1 MIKRLRWKLVGINM
15 ALALAMLAVI
25 FVLVYQFTAADL
37 QKTEEAALKTA
48 AMTKPRP
55 DAPGNLGG
63 TIPCFTLR
71 LTGPGFLVAAGSDAY
86 DLSDMDALWQL
97 YNRALETGEK
107 TGTLRQYGLRFYR
120 SDGPEGIVVAFT
132 DTAYTDSTLQ
142 GLLQTF
148 AWIGAVS
155 ILGFFG
161 ISVLL
166 ARWAVRPVAKS
177 WAQQQQ
183 FVADASHELKTPL
196 TVILTNAELLQQA
209 EYSPEEK
216 GRFAENILTMSRQMR
231 HLVENLLQ
239 LARADNGQTQA
250 AQSCLDL
257 SSLVENALL
266 PFEPAYFEQ
275 GLMLDSRI
283 APDIRVLGCRQQLQ
297 QVVDILLDNGLKY
310 AAPGSQVVLSLDHSG
325 RGKCLLTV
333 FTPGQ
338 PLSEAACRDIFKR
351 FYRLDEARTDRS
363 SYGLGLSIAQGIVQ
377 QHKGQIWAQGFP
389 AGNAFYVSLPQ
400 LGKTGN

>member
-37 QKTEEAALKTA
+37 QKAEEAALKTA
-48 AMTKPRP
+48 ATTKLRP
-55 DAPGNLGG
+55 DAPGNFGG
-63 TIPCFTLR
+63 RIPCFTLR

-97 YNRALETGEK
+97 YSQALETGEK
-107 TGTLRQYGLRFYR
+107 TGTLRQHGLRFYR
-120 SDGPEGIVVAFT
+120 SDGPDGTVVAFT
-132 DTAYTDSTLQ
+132 DTAYTDSTLR

-148 AWIGAVS
+148 AWIGALS

-196 TVILTNAELLQQA
+196 TVILTNAELLQQT

-231 HLVENLLQ
+231 HLVEGLLQ
-239 LARADNGQTQA
+239 LARADNGQAQA
-250 AQSCLDL
+250 AQTCLDW
-257 SSLVENALL
+257 SSLAENAAL

-283 APDIRVLGCRQQLQ
+283 APDIRVMGNEQQLR

-310 AAPGSQVVLSLDHSG
+310 AAPGSQVVLSLDHYG

-338 PLSEAACRDIFKR
+338 PLSEEACRDIFKR

-400 LGKTGN
+400 LGKSGN